1 MDNLKTSGTV
11 STLKYWCYKVLPL
24 VYDDSLSYY
33 ELLCKVVSK
42 LNELIE
48 KYASFDDMVEEIQS
62 AIDALQKQIDEFDT
76 TYIEKLIKDKLSN
89 MIYVGISDAGYIIY
103 YVPESWDDI
112 SFNTT
117 GLDVQNE
124 QLAEN
129 GHVANY
135 EYGRLV
141 LSMYVDS

>member
-1 MDNLKTSGTV
+1 MGKIDKV
-11 STLKYWCYKVLPL
+11 KFWCYKVLPL

-76 TYIEKLIKDKLSN
+76 TYIEKLIKDKLAN
-89 MIYVGISDAGYIIY
+89 MIYVWISDAGYIIY
-103 YVPESWDDI
+103 YVPESWNDV

-117 GLDVQNE
+117 GLDISNE
-124 QLAEN
+124 ELANN

-141 LSMYVDS
+141 LSMYADA

>member
-1 MDNLKTSGTV
+1 MNNLKTSGTV

-48 KYASFDDMVEEIQS
+48 KYASFDEVVAEIQS
-62 AIDALQKQIDEFDT
+62 AIDELQKQIDAFDT
-76 TYIEKLIKDKLSN
+76 SYIEKLIKDKLAN

-103 YVPESWDDI
+103 YIPESWNDV

-117 GLDVQNE
+117 GLDITNE
-124 QLAEN
+124 QLVNN

-141 LSMYVDS
+141 LSMYANT

>member
-1 MDNLKTSGTV
+1 MYGEIMGKIDKV
-11 STLKYWCYKVLPL
+11 KFWCYKVLPL

-48 KYASFDDMVEEIQS
+48 KYAPFDDVVAEIQT

-76 TYIEKLIKDKLSN
+76 TYIEKLIKDKLAN
-89 MIYVGISDAGYIIY
+89 MIYVWISDAGYFIY
-103 YVPESWDDI
+103 YIPESWNDV

-117 GLDVQNE
+117 GLDISNE
-124 QLAEN
+124 ELANN
-129 GHVANY
+129 GHIDNY

-141 LSMYVDS
+141 LSMYADA

>member
-1 MDNLKTSGTV
+1 MGKIDKV
-11 STLKYWCYKVLPL
+11 KFWCYKVLPL

-76 TYIEKLIKDKLSN
+76 TYIEKLIKDKLAN
-89 MIYVGISDAGYIIY
+89 MIYVWISDAGYIIY
-103 YVPESWDDI
+103 YVPESWNDV

-117 GLDVQNE
+117 GLDISNE
-124 QLAEN
+124 ELANN
-129 GHVANY
+129 GHIDNY

-141 LSMYVDS
+141 LSMYADA

>member
-48 KYASFDDMVEEIQS
+48 KYASFDDVVAEIQS
-62 AIDALQKQIDEFDT
+62 AIDELQKQIDAFDT
-76 TYIEKLIKDKLSN
+76 TYIEKLIKDKLAN

-103 YVPESWDDI
+103 YIPESWDDI

-117 GLDVQNE
+117 GLDITNE
-124 QLAEN
+124 QLANN

-141 LSMYVDS
+141 LSMYAND

>member
-1 MDNLKTSGTV
+1 MGKIDKV
-11 STLKYWCYKVLPL
+11 KFWCYKVLPL

-48 KYASFDDMVEEIQS
+48 KYASFDDVVAEIQT

-76 TYIEKLIKDKLSN
+76 TYIEKLIKDKLAN
-89 MIYVGISDAGYIIY
+89 MIYVWISDAGYFIY
-103 YVPESWDDI
+103 YIPESWKDV

-117 GLDVQNE
+117 GLDISNE
-124 QLAEN
+124 ELANN
-129 GHVANY
+129 GHIANY

-141 LSMYVDS
+141 LSMYADS